1 MNDLLRWRDQAE
13 VTRRL
18 GHGTRAWAEL
28 RVGSVV
34 LRHRWPAA
42 RRSARLFGAWAAEAV
57 TLSAQEWTVGVASV
71 ARLCGVFLL
80 LGFGLGLWACYR
92 LTSFWHA
99 IAGPRV
105 AVSVENQTTL
115 SVHPAHGAPKATRA
129 RRGRGGVLELPPAG
143 P

>member
-1 MNDLLRWRDQAE
+1 MVHVPGPSSALAASCFVIGGLL
-13 VTRRL
+13 
-18 GHGTRAWAEL
+18 HGVL
-28 RVGSVV
+28 HGSSGPG
-34 LRHRWPAA
+34 PADTSEPSLA
-42 RRSARLFGAWAAEAV
+42 ASSSAAEAV

-105 AVSVENQTTL
+105 AVSVENQTAL
-115 SVHPAHGAPKATRA
+115 SVHPAHGAPKATRS